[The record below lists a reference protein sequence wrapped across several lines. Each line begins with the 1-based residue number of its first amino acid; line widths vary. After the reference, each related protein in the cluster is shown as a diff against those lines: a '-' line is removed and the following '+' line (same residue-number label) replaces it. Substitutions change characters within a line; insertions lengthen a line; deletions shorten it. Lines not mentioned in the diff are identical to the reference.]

1 MAEGCPP
8 LDNMLKGCENPGGG
22 AVLGAALGTDSDQ
35 PEKNR
40 IKITKIPSNYFH
52 GLPNELIERW

>member
-35 PEKNR
+35 PEKIASRLLKFQAIIFMAYLMN
-40 IKITKIPSNYFH
+40 
-52 GLPNELIERW
+52 